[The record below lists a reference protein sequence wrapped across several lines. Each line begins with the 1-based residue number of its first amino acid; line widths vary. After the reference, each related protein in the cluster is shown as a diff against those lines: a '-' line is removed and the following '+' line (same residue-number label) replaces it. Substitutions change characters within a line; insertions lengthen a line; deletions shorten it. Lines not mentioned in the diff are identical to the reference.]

1 MAVRFGMTIAEII
14 AQLTRGFRSV
24 AGRAPDG
31 LEKIKIQQEAVQRF
45 KEMNKVVDM
54 QGRTLDP
61 SKPIMGG
68 TQEGAA
74 LRSGIMKATGAKP
87 ISVVKKNLEQTAK
100 VLEANQKRKLNT
112 FKNLDDNKKLT
123 DDEYQEFLDEIGGE
137 DRLEAYEF
145 DGTAGSA
152 KKILKKEVDYEQSMF
167 DQYRK
172 GKLDPED
179 MAQGGRAGFKIGSI
193 DKARRAF
200 LKTVGAVGAGIGALK
215 TGILGLTKGAAP
227 VATEAVKSAGSTAS
241 APPPYFFKLMEK
253 IKLLGEPRR
262 SPSYRERVKE
272 YQYTGKDGNE
282 YLLTEELDTGDIM
295 IQKDKIGGRS
305 FEEGTY
311 EVIEDRTEMVF
322 RKGQMDETTKG
333 KKPPDE
339 YEEYKVEFDQDGTA
353 ADATDIDEISKMEI
367 VEEAGD
373 PDSLTLKKAGGGIAR
388 MLGE

>member
-1 MAVRFGMTIAEII
+1 MIRFGMALMEMVE
-14 AQLTRGFRSV
+14 QLTKGFIK
-24 AGRAPDG
+24 ATGRQPDN
-31 LEKIKIQQEAVQRF
+31 LEKLKIQQEAVQRF
-45 KEMNKVVDM
+45 KEMNKIVDM

-61 SKPIMGG
+61 TKPIMGG

-74 LRSGIMKATGAKP
+74 LKSGIMKATGAKP

-152 KKILKKEVDYEQSMF
+152 KKILKEEVDYEQSMF

-179 MAQGGRAGFKIGSI
+179 MAQGGRAGFKIGSV

-200 LKTVGAVGAGIGALK
+200 LKAAAGVGAGIGALK

-262 SPSYRERVKE
+262 TPSYRERVKE

-305 FEEGTY
+305 FEEGSY
-311 EVIEDRTEMVF
+311 EVIEDRTEMIF

-333 KKPPDE
+333 KKPSDE

>member
-31 LEKIKIQQEAVQRF
+31 IEKLKIQQEAFQRF
-45 KEMNKVVDM
+45 KDMNKVVDM
-54 QGRTLDP
+54 EGRTLDS
-61 SKPIMGG
+61 SKTIMGG

-74 LRSGIMKATGAKP
+74 LRSGIMKATGAGP
-87 ISVVKKNLEQTAK
+87 KKVSDSMKKQIEDKYGITLQGDETMG
-100 VLEANQKRKLNT
+100 EIQKII
-112 FKNLDDNKKLT
+112 DDLPTKKA
-123 DDEYQEFLDEIGGE
+123 D
-137 DRLEAYEF
+137 
-145 DGTAGSA
+145 
-152 KKILKKEVDYEQSMF
+152 
-167 DQYRK
+167 
-172 GKLDPED
+172 
-179 MAQGGRAGFKIGSI
+179 GGRIGYKIGSV

-227 VATEAVKSAGSTAS
+227 VATEAVKSAGSTT
-241 APPPYFFKLMEK
+241 APPSYFFKLMEK
-253 IKLLGEPRR
+253 IKFMGKKRTT
-262 SPSYRERVKE
+262 PSYKERVDE
-272 YQYTGKDGNE
+272 YTYRGQDGSE
-282 YLLTEELDTGDIM
+282 YELIEDLDTGDMKIT
-295 IQKDKIGGRS
+295 KDKIGGR
-305 FEEGTY
+305 TY
-311 EVIEDRTEMVF
+311 GDESVEVIEDRTEMVF

-333 KKPPDE
+333 KKPSDE